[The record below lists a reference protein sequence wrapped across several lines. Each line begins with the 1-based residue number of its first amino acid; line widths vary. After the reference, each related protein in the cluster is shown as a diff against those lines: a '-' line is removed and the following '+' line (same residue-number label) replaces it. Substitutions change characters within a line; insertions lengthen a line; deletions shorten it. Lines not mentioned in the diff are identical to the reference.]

1 MRNALQGAWSDTGSE
16 VDFSSLSMSP
26 NLLRLLG
33 HEDKAASVEAALS
46 AAAVGGAPA
55 WVPPAFSGLAN
66 SSSITTLAPVRVAAT
81 QLEVKPAAA
90 ATAAAAAA
98 TAAAAAAAPAT
109 ATAATSAASSAA
121 GGGDSAVSSVDGGA
135 DAQGDDWDSSDEEG
149 DYEYA
154 DVDDDTYLR
163 QVWNTNISDN
173 LLRAMGGALGSGA
186 KHRYSV
192 GGWQAP
198 ANSGL
203 GNSTRIVGAA
213 AAVELSSVAEVT
225 ASE

>member
-98 TAAAAAAAPAT
+98 APAT

-121 GGGDSAVSSVDGGA
+121 GGGERAVSSVDGGA

>member
-1 MRNALQGAWSDTGSE
+1 
-16 VDFSSLSMSP
+16 MSP

-55 WVPPAFSGLAN
+55 WVPPSFSGLAN

-81 QLEVKPAAA
+81 QLEVKPVTTTSAASAGAA
-90 ATAAAAAA
+90 AT
-98 TAAAAAAAPAT
+98 
-109 ATAATSAASSAA
+109 ATSAASSAA
-121 GGGDSAVSSVDGGA
+121 GGGDSAVSSVDGA
-135 DAQGDDWDSSDEEG
+135 DGQGDEWDSSDEEG

-163 QVWNTNISDN
+163 QVWNTNVSDN
-173 LLRAMGGALGSGA
+173 LLRAMGGALGSKA
-186 KHRYSV
+186 KQRYSV

-213 AAVELSSVAEVT
+213 AAVELTAVAEVT
-225 ASE
+225 ATE